1 MSNDWMNIFTIYQNW
16 VYRKPSA
23 NMSHFIGVDDI
34 QIISFLANTNQD
46 FGALLPIMTIP
57 YA

>member
-34 QIISFLANTNQD
+34 
-46 FGALLPIMTIP
+46 
-57 YA
+57 